1 MRSSRLLSILIL
13 LQLRR
18 QLTAEYLAA
27 ELEVSVRTIYRDI
40 DALSAAGVPVFGNAG
55 PGGGFQLIEGYRT
68 HLTGLD
74 SDEAEALFLIGMPN
88 VAAALGMGNSA
99 TRARNKLLASLPS
112 AGTQKASGIA
122 GRFYLDSMEWYR
134 TARPTPFL
142 SLIARALLDQQSV
155 QMRYT
160 SWTATREW
168 RIEPLGL
175 VLKAGNWYLVARSDD
190 KFVRFNVADIH
201 SLEVIDASFERPEHF
216 HLETWWNDAN
226 DGFEKR
232 LRPIA
237 ARLRASPLGLERL
250 VKLGSWAEKAAGQA
264 ENPDSEGWKLVTL
277 PIENIDDGAP
287 LLLGIG
293 PEIEVIAPA
302 ELRVKVLNLA
312 EEIVARMK
320 EMDVDRP

>member
-13 LQLRR
+13 LQLRQ

-40 DALSAAGVPVFGNAG
+40 DALSAAGVPVYGNAG

-88 VAAALGMGNSA
+88 VATALGMGNSA

-112 AGTQKASGIA
+112 TGTQKASSIA
-122 GRFYLDSMEWYR
+122 GRIHLDSVEWYR
-134 TARPTPFL
+134 AARPTPFL
-142 SLIARALLDQQSV
+142 SAIARALLDQQPI

-175 VLKAGNWYLVARSDD
+175 VLKAANWYLVARSDD
-190 KFVRFNVADIH
+190 KIVRFNVADVH
-201 SLEVIDASFERPEHF
+201 SLDVINAHFERSENF

-226 DGFEKR
+226 DAFEKR
-232 LRPIA
+232 LRPIT
-237 ARLRASPLGLERL
+237 ARLRASSLGLERL
-250 VKLGSWAEKAAGQA
+250 RRLGRWAEQAACQA
-264 ENPDSEGWKLVTL
+264 EIPGADGRQIVTL
-277 PIENIDDGAP
+277 PIENIDDGA
-287 LLLGIG
+287 LVLLGIG

-302 ELRVKVLNLA
+302 ELRGKVLNLA
-312 EEIVARMK
+312 EQIVARMK
-320 EMDVDRP
+320 ELDVDRA